1 MLKASPVQ
9 NDKTLIFRNCA
20 MDIFILKV
28 VIHTIF
34 TKRDHYQQQSEE
46 ISRVFHMNT
55 EWSNINSAFSLF
67 CENSGQLRSGFKQ
80 PGTYHRVPQPLRIL
94 TLDRKQFF
102 MEPQEINSQKLWCGL
117 VRVNDSLKRQ
127 IYRAVNVGAWFE
139 RWDQIFSLLSGSVN
153 ICWSKVGWWSWWH
166 RSVSLV

>member
-1 MLKASPVQ
+1 MLEASPDQ

-55 EWSNINSAFSLF
+55 E
-67 CENSGQLRSGFKQ
+67 
-80 PGTYHRVPQPLRIL
+80 
-94 TLDRKQFF
+94 
-102 MEPQEINSQKLWCGL
+102 
-117 VRVNDSLKRQ
+117 
-127 IYRAVNVGAWFE
+127 
-139 RWDQIFSLLSGSVN
+139 
-153 ICWSKVGWWSWWH
+153 
-166 RSVSLV
+166 